1 MAYILHIAD
10 SIAKAIDMETGVGG
24 TYEEMDD
31 TAAKFLNLQPDDLT
45 AVKEEVVQHMEKM
58 QS

>member
-1 MAYILHIAD
+1 
-10 SIAKAIDMETGVGG
+10 METGVGG

-31 TAAKFLNLQPDDLT
+31 TAAEFLNLQPDDLT